1 MDWAYLPRCYTHLEK
16 LRGFFSLPIK
26 KPQYTSILLAVLGL
40 YPISSFTHRVGEIE
54 RLFSID
60 ILPKSTWRPPC
71 GGLHVFLFCY

>member
-40 YPISSFTHRVGEIE
+40 YPISSFTRPCEIRE
-54 RLFSID
+54 IFFD
-60 ILPKSTWRPPC
+60 DDSTNEA
-71 GGLHVFLFCY
+71 LNQH